1 MKRHYRILLSLIL
14 LSLGY
19 SVFAYAANSF
29 NDFPAFHW
37 GNVNNYSLATN
48 VQPVVY
54 QEIPD
59 PDRPLNTSLKVGKI
73 EGIADVSPSGAA
85 TYQIPIKV
93 LDGTNRMQPQISVV
107 YNSQSGNGIMGYG
120 WNISATSV
128 ITRVGKN
135 YYFDGEADELKLNTS
150 DNLMLDGKR
159 LMLVSGNNLT
169 IGSTYAPEI
178 EEFSRVDYVT
188 INARDAFRVRTKDGL
203 VYEYGTNSD
212 SYIRAQN
219 STNALYWLLSKVT
232 DRHGNYMLYHYDT
245 NINTGEFYLSS
256 IEYTG
261 NSTANVSP
269 YNRIEFIYNTRND
282 IIDSYVAGNIIS
294 QKVLLTG
301 IKCTNDGV
309 AICEYKF
316 KYIFDH
322 YYSKLSEIEE
332 YGLNGSKYNSTVIDW
347 GDYYGEYSKNTDEYF
362 SYVNVSREGIYP
374 NFEDFNGDGL
384 ADMMTYPTKTP
395 SSYYS
400 SSDNAVLYLAYSMY
414 GNVSFSKKCS
424 IPLIKDFLG
433 LIYAD
438 LNGDGKLDVIRLHQ
452 AGKNNYRFEYFIFNG
467 ESFTNT
473 GGFNNSDSRIMVG
486 DFNGDGKM
494 ELLTRDA
501 KLYNESASVIASG
514 GIDNWGSE
522 YVYCYPNNNYIV
534 DFNGD
539 GKSDVLAM
547 NGSSSWVYTLS
558 GSTFTKLTSFNST
571 GLKNWSFN
579 YFGDFNG
586 DGKTDVL
593 CQSSSNTSDVSLYL
607 STGRSFVKKTISNH
621 DIEAKIIVGDCDKDG
636 KDEIIHLDPP
646 SGNSNLRIKVGTFNG
661 TGFDNEYYTST
672 LMEYSDIRENIETG
686 QTNIAVKDF
695 DGDGRVEFILSAY
708 ADMNLIFTFND
719 KLRLQVERITD
730 GYNKQINFQYVP
742 ITERGYYTETNTSVA
757 FPVVKTRIPLYVVSA
772 KNTTAGNYYQALNYK
787 YTDICV
793 HRQGKGLLCF
803 KNIEETDYNK
813 KMKTISLYSYN
824 TTCFAPYLSKQTVQ
838 TTSGTLVHEIS
849 NNYQKIDRGNKRVEL
864 QLLTKMELD
873 SLSGTF
879 IGHMFYNYLNGSPRS
894 ILKLMGNT
902 SEVQTITY
910 NNVVTSDLILLGLP
924 LKKEVRTARTNKPV
938 WVEQEDFTYDSNY
951 NLVKK
956 VSSVNTTSTILEES
970 YTYDSFGNVLTK
982 SSKPYTSTNPV
993 TVSYKYSANGK
1004 SLSEMTNSYGFKM
1017 TYTYDRRGKV
1027 IQEKNHKNQIT
1038 RYEYDDMGN
1047 LIKTTYPD
1055 NVVETN
1061 HISWA
1066 QSTAPQALYSVVKSS
1081 TLNPTTTTYYN
1092 IFDKVVRAGTT
1103 RFDGKIVYKD
1113 AYYDRNCL
1121 LQKES
1126 LPFVGTSATLW
1137 NTYTYD
1143 EFDRPVKIRYASGKE
1158 DLISYARTSITETKN
1173 GITTTRTVDNL
1184 GRLIKVSDTSGN
1196 ITYSYLSNGKPD
1208 TIRISNDIY
1217 TTFTYDTYGRLASIT
1232 DPSAGT
1238 ITYGYDEYGNRNTE
1252 TDARGKTISS
1262 TLDKFGR
1269 VLKRITPE
1277 TTFTYTYNSDQLLSS
1292 VSGTNSTSFNY
1303 TYDNYGNI
1311 LTEKEVGVDGKWLQK
1326 NYSYVNGRITG
1337 TTYVSQTETIASENY
1352 TYVNNH
1358 LKTVKVGNTS
1368 IWDLQAVDV
1377 FGHPTKIVTGNI
1389 TRNYTYDE
1397 YGLPTGRT
1405 VSSTASGTFLNSAY
1419 DFEPINGNLNF
1430 RKDMTRNLTENF
1442 TYDGLNRLTG
1452 YKNATVS
1459 YNNLGNIISKSDAGT
1474 LEYDKYKVQAITP
1487 VNGLYNT
1494 LSKQQEITYTSFMR
1508 PNSITENGYQA
1519 TFSYNVDNQRVKMQI
1534 KKDGNDY
1541 LTRYYLGNVYEID
1554 NKVGETKEK
1563 LYFGGSYYDAYA
1575 VYVKQGGAW
1584 QLNYICRDYLGSI
1597 THITNNTG
1605 TLLAEYSY
1613 DAWGRLRNPVN
1624 QSVYAPESVPDLLL
1638 GRGYTGHEHLAVFG
1652 LVNMNARLYDPILGR
1667 FLSPDPYVQLPDNLQ
1682 GFNRYTYGMNN
1693 PLCYVDE
1700 NGEVWWFVAAAVAGG
1715 IINVAMNWNR
1725 IDNFWQGLGYFGVGA
1740 VSGALGY
1747 VTGGAV
1753 STALGGLSGF
1763 AGGAVIGAASGASSG
1778 FVLGGGNAILSGG
1791 DFWDVMSGATTGMF
1805 TGAATGM
1812 ASGAII
1818 GGAISY
1824 FQGKNVWTGAD
1835 IAKGRNPFS
1844 LKNTP
1849 IGDIDQFTSPIELP
1863 RELPDVAPKEVSPST
1878 SNNSSVLNDSPT
1890 TLTHYTTEQGYN
1902 SIMESGELLPS
1913 TGPIHARFGD
1923 GQYLT
1928 DINPLDFTAGQV
1940 SRRLYGV
1947 PWKTN
1952 SLTHYIKIDVSG
1964 LNVIKNTPHNF
1975 LIPNNRPLNIRNRIL
1990 DGGIT
1995 IFKIK
2000 F

>member
-1 MKRHYRILLSLIL
+1 M
-14 LSLGY
+14 
-19 SVFAYAANSF
+19 
-29 NDFPAFHW
+29 
-37 GNVNNYSLATN
+37 
-48 VQPVVY
+48 
-54 QEIPD
+54 
-59 PDRPLNTSLKVGKI
+59 
-73 EGIADVSPSGAA
+73 
-85 TYQIPIKV
+85 
-93 LDGTNRMQPQISVV
+93 
-107 YNSQSGNGIMGYG
+107 
-120 WNISATSV
+120 
-128 ITRVGKN
+128 
-135 YYFDGEADELKLNTS
+135 
-150 DNLMLDGKR
+150 
-159 LMLVSGNNLT
+159 
-169 IGSTYAPEI
+169 
-178 EEFSRVDYVT
+178 
-188 INARDAFRVRTKDGL
+188 
-203 VYEYGTNSD
+203 
-212 SYIRAQN
+212 
-219 STNALYWLLSKVT
+219 
-232 DRHGNYMLYHYDT
+232 
-245 NINTGEFYLSS
+245 
-256 IEYTG
+256 
-261 NSTANVSP
+261 
-269 YNRIEFIYNTRND
+269 
-282 IIDSYVAGNIIS
+282 
-294 QKVLLTG
+294 
-301 IKCTNDGV
+301 
-309 AICEYKF
+309 
-316 KYIFDH
+316 
-322 YYSKLSEIEE
+322 
-332 YGLNGSKYNSTVIDW
+332 
-347 GDYYGEYSKNTDEYF
+347 
-362 SYVNVSREGIYP
+362 
-374 NFEDFNGDGL
+374 
-384 ADMMTYPTKTP
+384 
-395 SSYYS
+395 
-400 SSDNAVLYLAYSMY
+400 
-414 GNVSFSKKCS
+414 
-424 IPLIKDFLG
+424 
-433 LIYAD
+433 
-438 LNGDGKLDVIRLHQ
+438 
-452 AGKNNYRFEYFIFNG
+452 
-467 ESFTNT
+467 
-473 GGFNNSDSRIMVG
+473 
-486 DFNGDGKM
+486 
-494 ELLTRDA
+494 
-501 KLYNESASVIASG
+501 
-514 GIDNWGSE
+514 
-522 YVYCYPNNNYIV
+522 
-534 DFNGD
+534 
-539 GKSDVLAM
+539 
-547 NGSSSWVYTLS
+547 
-558 GSTFTKLTSFNST
+558 
-571 GLKNWSFN
+571 
-579 YFGDFNG
+579 
-586 DGKTDVL
+586 
-593 CQSSSNTSDVSLYL
+593 
-607 STGRSFVKKTISNH
+607 
-621 DIEAKIIVGDCDKDG
+621 
-636 KDEIIHLDPP
+636 
-646 SGNSNLRIKVGTFNG
+646 
-661 TGFDNEYYTST
+661 
-672 LMEYSDIRENIETG
+672 
-686 QTNIAVKDF
+686 
-695 DGDGRVEFILSAY
+695 
-708 ADMNLIFTFND
+708 
-719 KLRLQVERITD
+719 
-730 GYNKQINFQYVP
+730 
-742 ITERGYYTETNTSVA
+742 
-757 FPVVKTRIPLYVVSA
+757 
-772 KNTTAGNYYQALNYK
+772 
-787 YTDICV
+787 
-793 HRQGKGLLCF
+793 
-803 KNIEETDYNK
+803 
-813 KMKTISLYSYN
+813 
-824 TTCFAPYLSKQTVQ
+824 
-838 TTSGTLVHEIS
+838 
-849 NNYQKIDRGNKRVEL
+849 
-864 QLLTKMELD
+864 
-873 SLSGTF
+873 
-879 IGHMFYNYLNGSPRS
+879 
-894 ILKLMGNT
+894 
-902 SEVQTITY
+902 
-910 NNVVTSDLILLGLP
+910 
-924 LKKEVRTARTNKPV
+924 
-938 WVEQEDFTYDSNY
+938 
-951 NLVKK
+951 
-956 VSSVNTTSTILEES
+956 
-970 YTYDSFGNVLTK
+970 
-982 SSKPYTSTNPV
+982 
-993 TVSYKYSANGK
+993 
-1004 SLSEMTNSYGFKM
+1004 
-1017 TYTYDRRGKV
+1017 
-1027 IQEKNHKNQIT
+1027 
-1038 RYEYDDMGN
+1038 
-1047 LIKTTYPD
+1047 
-1055 NVVETN
+1055 
-1061 HISWA
+1061 
-1066 QSTAPQALYSVVKSS
+1066 
-1081 TLNPTTTTYYN
+1081 
-1092 IFDKVVRAGTT
+1092 
-1103 RFDGKIVYKD
+1103 
-1113 AYYDRNCL
+1113 
-1121 LQKES
+1121 
-1126 LPFVGTSATLW
+1126 
-1137 NTYTYD
+1137 
-1143 EFDRPVKIRYASGKE
+1143 
-1158 DLISYARTSITETKN
+1158 
-1173 GITTTRTVDNL
+1173 
-1184 GRLIKVSDTSGN
+1184 
-1196 ITYSYLSNGKPD
+1196 
-1208 TIRISNDIY
+1208 
-1217 TTFTYDTYGRLASIT
+1217 
-1232 DPSAGT
+1232 
-1238 ITYGYDEYGNRNTE
+1238 
-1252 TDARGKTISS
+1252 
-1262 TLDKFGR
+1262 
-1269 VLKRITPE
+1269 
-1277 TTFTYTYNSDQLLSS
+1277 
-1292 VSGTNSTSFNY
+1292 
-1303 TYDNYGNI
+1303 
-1311 LTEKEVGVDGKWLQK
+1311 DGKWLQK

-1405 VSSTASGTFLNSAY
+1405 ASSTASGTFLNSAY

-1863 RELPDVAPKEVSPST
+1863 RELPDVAPKEVSPPT

-1964 LNVIKNTPHNF
+1964 LNVIKNMPHNF